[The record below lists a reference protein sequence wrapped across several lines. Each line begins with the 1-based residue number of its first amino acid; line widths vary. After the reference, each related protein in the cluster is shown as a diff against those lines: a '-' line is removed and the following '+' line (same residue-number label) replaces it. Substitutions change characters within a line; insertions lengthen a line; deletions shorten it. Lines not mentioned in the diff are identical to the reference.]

1 MRLEDYWGSAR
12 RRASGSR
19 SRSGPSGRSRRS
31 RRPTSGRSSTPGSTA
46 GEPPGSSA
54 ARTARPAWVSSRL
67 ATHARVYDD
76 LLTVAAGHALTDH
89 AADRIRVLTPLTE
102 RSAIESRLDE
112 VVAAR
117 DAWAALDDGERDRV
131 VAAFDDYDAAE
142 GSDLAAVETAVALR
156 DVGSHG
162 DALRGYRGAGWR
174 QPARRRRR
182 PRRRAG
188 VRSTRRASTAT
199 ARSRS
204 RAVRTTSLT

>member
-1 MRLEDYWGSAR
+1 VEPVETSPRGTKTPR
-12 RRASGSR
+12 RRR
-19 SRSGPSGRSRRS
+19 D
-31 RRPTSGRSSTPGSTA
+31 STPYATGGLLGIGPKTSERLTESLGTERAIEAIEAADVRALVDA
-46 GEPPGSSA
+46 GLHRGRATRIRRANGEAGMG
-54 ARTARPAWVSSRL
+54 VL
-67 ATHARVYDD
+67 ATGDARSVYDD

-156 DVGSHG
+156 DVGLTETPFEDIG
-162 DALRGYRGAGWR
+162 GRWM
-174 QPARRRRR
+174 
-182 PRRRAG
+182 
-188 VRSTRRASTAT
+188 AT
-199 ARSRS
+199 ACATPPTPSP
-204 RAVRTTSLT
+204 T